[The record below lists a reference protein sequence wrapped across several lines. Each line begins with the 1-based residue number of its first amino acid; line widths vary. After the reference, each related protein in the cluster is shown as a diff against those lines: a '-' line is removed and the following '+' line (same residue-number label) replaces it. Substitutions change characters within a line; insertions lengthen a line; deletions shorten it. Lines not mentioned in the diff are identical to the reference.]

1 MSSSSA
7 TSSGVWL
14 RIERRLR
21 PRRSAAVAGM
31 RRAML
36 LCAGAAVPPTHGS
49 TAMSGRD
56 LLPRAIQRSR
66 VLIVPAYE
74 GCDVAVVDRPEEIL
88 RRSVGEAE
96 DAACGLPV
104 EAVRSRRQRG
114 LGATVRAAV
123 RRRAE

>member
-1 MSSSSA
+1 MD
-7 TSSGVWL
+7 
-14 RIERRLR
+14 RL
-21 PRRSAAVAGM
+21 PA
-31 RRAML
+31 
-36 LCAGAAVPPTHGS
+36 
-49 TAMSGRD
+49 SGRD

-123 RRRAE
+123 RRRAELRFVVIEEGVEGRPIAEMEGAEAVGRLC